1 MIFYRVMRTAWS
13 AVADGTRTLLAQLQ
27 VPTAGATP
35 IPGDDVE
42 VIQPLGVRAKPVVR
56 AGTEAC
62 VFELA
67 NGQRVAILVDK
78 TRDEGAVEPA
88 DGEVVMGGLAAPA
101 AVVHIKAD
109 GSIEVSSAG
118 DGHVTV
124 TANGTGE
131 IRLNGSAL
139 KVAADTDPV
148 DLGTWTHTPAA
159 GTGVATPCSLS
170 YTPPGG
176 ASAPIAPGGTAV
188 TGKVHVT
195 ASRRVKTSA

>member
-1 MIFYRVMRTAWS
+1 MIIYRVMRTAWT
-13 AVADGTRTLLAQLQ
+13 AAADGVRTLMAQLQ
-27 VPTAGATP
+27 VPTAGAEP

-139 KVAADTDPV
+139 KVAAGGRV
-148 DLGTWTHTPAA
+148 ELFLSGIDLEFEIAIGLARFLIADRQRAA
-159 GTGVATPCSLS
+159 VGQNQFILERFERLQ
-170 YTPPGG
+170 GG
-176 ASAPIAPGGTAV
+176 GGHAFQQ
-188 TGKVHVT
+188 
-195 ASRRVKTSA
+195 